1 MKYSSKKLAT
11 FVASLPVVLAGL
23 VILAYD
29 AQEHTYK
36 HDIRDL
42 VLLVCGFFSSV
53 LFYLYLKHLSQITEQ
68 MRKAIKDFESS
79 GDMGE
84 LPSNRDDELGKLG
97 SAIAGVLR
105 QENTHIRELEEIE
118 AKLAAL
124 FEVVKEGI
132 VIADENGFMRDV
144 NPSLCSMLGYEPA
157 ELIGKNVSMLMPERY
172 SKHHD
177 QYMHNAVESGDR
189 GIMGMYRDLEAQRK
203 DGSSLAV
210 ELSMDK
216 LSFSGHNFFAA
227 TMRDISVQRDYER
240 QLMNAKIKAEI
251 ANQAKSNFLSM
262 ISHEIRTPLHGVMG
276 MLDLLSA
283 EIQDF
288 EQKKLINVADMSATN
303 LLHIVDDLLDMSKIE
318 SGQMKFKALS
328 FDLPN
333 LLQESVDL
341 YFGKAVVKGLK
352 LEFDLLE
359 ELPSRLVGDAH
370 RLRQVIN
377 YLLNNAIKF
386 THTGTVSMTSS
397 WRELDADRIDVSITI
412 ADTGIGIAED
422 KLDTVFEPFMQEDNS
437 ISREFGGTGLGL
449 SIIKHTVERMEGE
462 IRLDSIRG
470 EGSRFSLSIPFLKS
484 DVVMLDAVSWLQG
497 WDVVCVD
504 VEDEDLLQYMQ
515 HHGARIKQT
524 TRAQFMLE
532 VEEQGLNGSLFV
544 CGESDTDTVEKIN
557 QWVQVTAP
565 VQHFLL
571 IGDVAEQWESGLDER
586 VLMVRRP
593 LLPMSLDS
601 IFRHL
606 YDSVQTSKIP
616 IAGPGGEM
624 KKILLVEDNPV
635 NQMVA
640 QAMLE
645 KMGYE
650 VVLAVNG
657 QEGVDIMKSQAID
670 LVLMDLHMPVMDGY
684 EATRQI
690 RAFMDKHV
698 PILAMTADAGA
709 EDKENCLA
717 VGMDDHLPKP
727 IKMEVLQETLQSWLL
742 TRS

>member
-288 EQKKLINVADMSATN
+288 EQKKL
-303 LLHIVDDLLDMSKIE
+303 KI
-318 SGQMKFKALS
+318 G
-328 FDLPN
+328 
-333 LLQESVDL
+333 
-341 YFGKAVVKGLK
+341 
-352 LEFDLLE
+352 
-359 ELPSRLVGDAH
+359 RAH
-370 RLRQVIN
+370 V
-377 YLLNNAIKF
+377 
-386 THTGTVSMTSS
+386 
-397 WRELDADRIDVSITI
+397 
-412 ADTGIGIAED
+412 
-422 KLDTVFEPFMQEDNS
+422 
-437 ISREFGGTGLGL
+437 
-449 SIIKHTVERMEGE
+449 
-462 IRLDSIRG
+462 
-470 EGSRFSLSIPFLKS
+470 
-484 DVVMLDAVSWLQG
+484 
-497 WDVVCVD
+497 
-504 VEDEDLLQYMQ
+504 
-515 HHGARIKQT
+515 
-524 TRAQFMLE
+524 
-532 VEEQGLNGSLFV
+532 
-544 CGESDTDTVEKIN
+544 
-557 QWVQVTAP
+557 
-565 VQHFLL
+565 
-571 IGDVAEQWESGLDER
+571 
-586 VLMVRRP
+586 
-593 LLPMSLDS
+593 
-601 IFRHL
+601 
-606 YDSVQTSKIP
+606 
-616 IAGPGGEM
+616 
-624 KKILLVEDNPV
+624 
-635 NQMVA
+635 
-640 QAMLE
+640 
-645 KMGYE
+645 
-650 VVLAVNG
+650 
-657 QEGVDIMKSQAID
+657 
-670 LVLMDLHMPVMDGY
+670 
-684 EATRQI
+684 
-690 RAFMDKHV
+690 
-698 PILAMTADAGA
+698 
-709 EDKENCLA
+709 
-717 VGMDDHLPKP
+717 
-727 IKMEVLQETLQSWLL
+727 
-742 TRS
+742 